1 MRSAKITLVTVIALT
16 LTAQILADVTLPAVI
31 ADNMVLQRQTQCA
44 LWGWADP
51 GEKVNVK
58 ASWQW
63 FSSNPTTADADGK
76 WKVAIKTPK
85 AGGPHTITIKAA
97 NTVTLKNILI
107 GEVWICSGQSNMEM
121 GMTMINN
128 AEQEIAQANYPNIR
142 LFNVKNTIS
151 ALPLR
156 DVTGTWVPCTP
167 DAARNYGPY
176 GGFSAAAY
184 YFGRKLHKE
193 LNIPIGLIAAE
204 WGGTP
209 AQSWT
214 SGKMLLTMP
223 DFAEQVKLLA
233 DNDTMKK
240 ATQQYE
246 KDLAKWQKDIKT
258 IDPGTNENWS
268 RPQLD
273 DSAWKT
279 IDLPSLFENSKI
291 GNFDGIVWYRRT
303 IDIPDDLAGKD
314 MTVSLG
320 KIDDH
325 DRTFF
330 NDTKIGEMNAWNVN
344 RNYKISG
351 PLVKAGTNTIAIR
364 VHDTAGAGGFSGTAS
379 QMYLQAG
386 DKKIS
391 LAGKWRYKI
400 SVDQRSIPKEPDAP
414 ADITAHTPTS
424 LYNGMIHPLIPFTVR
439 GAIWYQGES
448 NAHAA
453 KQYQTL
459 FPNMIKSWRNAWN
472 LGDFPFYYVQIA
484 PYTYGYLNSAFLREA
499 QFMTLSTPN
508 VGMAVTMDIGNI
520 RDIHPK
526 NKKDVGQRLALW
538 ALAKDYGQK
547 NLVYSGPV
555 YKSME
560 IEGDKIRLSF
570 DYTGS
575 GLIAKDGPLSHFTIA
590 GADKNFVPATATIEN
605 DTIVVSSGKVP
616 TPKAVR
622 FAFTDNA
629 EPNLS
634 NKEGLPASS
643 FRTDNW

>member
-1 MRSAKITLVTVIALT
+1 MKSAKITLLTVIALT
-16 LTAQILADVTLPAVI
+16 LTAQTLADVTLPAVI
-31 ADNMVLQRQTQCA
+31 ADNMVLQRQAQCS

-51 GEKVNVK
+51 GEKINVK

-63 FSSNPTTADADGK
+63 FFGKSTTADSDGK
-76 WKVAIKTPK
+76 WKVSIKTPK

-97 NTVTLKNILI
+97 NTITLEDILI

-128 AEQEIAQANYPNIR
+128 AAEEVAQANYPDIR
-142 LFNVKNTIS
+142 LFDVTHAIS
-151 ALPLR
+151 AQPR
-156 DVTGTWVPCTP
+156 KDVIGNWVQCSPEAAKTHGTW
-167 DAARNYGPY
+167 
-176 GGFSAAAY
+176 GGFSATAY

-193 LNIPIGLIAAE
+193 LNIPIGLIATT

-214 SGKMLLTMP
+214 SSEMLLTMP
-223 DFAEQVKLLA
+223 DFADQVKGLSS
-233 DNDTMKK
+233 NDAMKNVIQK
-240 ATQQYE
+240 YE
-246 KDLAKWQKDIKT
+246 KAMKT
-258 IDPGTNENWS
+258 IDPGTNEKWF

-273 DSAWKT
+273 DSTWKT
-279 IDLPSLFENSKI
+279 IDLPSLFENTEI
-291 GNFDGIVWYRRT
+291 GNFNGIVWYRKN
-303 IDIPDDLAGKD
+303 IDIPDDIAGKD
-314 MTVSLG
+314 MTISLG
-320 KIDDH
+320 PIDDL
-325 DRTFF
+325 DVTYF
-330 NDTKIGEMNAWNVN
+330 NDTKIGGMNIWNQN
-344 RNYKISG
+344 RNYKIPGELVRSG
-351 PLVKAGTNTIAIR
+351 TNIIAVRAHDTGGPGGFAGTAP
-364 VHDTAGAGGFSGTAS
+364 

-386 DKKIS
+386 DKKIP
-391 LAGKWRYKI
+391 LAGKWRYKV
-400 SVDQRSIPKEPDAP
+400 SVNQRNIPQKPVTTPDGVN
-414 ADITAHTPTS
+414 HKTPTS
-424 LYNGMIHPLIPFTVR
+424 LYNGMIHPLTPLTIR

-448 NAHAA
+448 NAIAP

-484 PYTYGYLNSAFLREA
+484 PYNYGKTNSAFLREA
-499 QFMTLSTPN
+499 QLMTLSTPN
-508 VGMAVTMDIGNI
+508 VGMAVTMDISNI
-520 RDIHPK
+520 YDIHPK
-526 NKKDVGQRLALW
+526 NKLDVGERLALW

-555 YKSME
+555 YKSMK
-560 IEGDKIRLSF
+560 IEGDKIRLTF

-590 GADKNFVPATATIEN
+590 GADKKFVPATATIED
-605 DTIVVSSGKVP
+605 DTIVVSSNKVP

-622 FAFTDNA
+622 FAFTNKD
-629 EPNLS
+629 EPNMA